1 MGIPEISSSKAPLKT
16 RLLGEFKNKLGILFV
31 LILLI
36 IIMSILSESFLTMFN
51 LMNVARQITIVA
63 ILGIGMTFVILSGGI
78 DLSVGSIVALVGSV
92 TAGLLLSGYHL
103 GIAITFGLFVGLAIG
118 IINGVVTTYGKIPS
132 FIVTLGMMTVARGFA
147 LVYTD
152 GYPISGLPS
161 SFSFIGRG
169 FIGPIPF
176 PVIIMIVCFTIGYV
190 VLKYTRFGRNVYALG
205 GNEEAARLSG
215 IKTKFTNVSVFA
227 ISGLTAA
234 IAGIILASRLSS
246 GQPSAAVAMELD
258 AIAAVV
264 IGGTSFSGGKGSI
277 VGTLIGAAIMGV
289 ISNGLNLLGV
299 SSYWQ
304 MIAIGFIIVLAV
316 WIDQFKQKN

>member
-1 MGIPEISSSKAPLKT
+1 MSNSKAVNQQ
-16 RLLGEFKNKLGILFV
+16 RLFQGALFQQLRSKLGILIVFV
-31 LILLI
+31 LLFV
-36 IIMSILSESFLTMFN
+36 IMSLLSDNFLTSYN
-51 LMNVARQITIVA
+51 LINVARQITMVA

-78 DLSVGSIVALVGSV
+78 DLSVGSIVALVGCLTTGFMVSGMPV
-92 TAGLLLSGYHL
+92 PVAIVAGLFIGAAL
-103 GIAITFGLFVGLAIG
+103 GM
-118 IINGVVTTYGKIPS
+118 INGLVTTYGKIPS

-152 GYPISGLPS
+152 GYPITKLPE

-169 FIGPIPF
+169 YIGPIPV
-176 PVIIMIVCFTIGYV
+176 PVVIMILCFVIGYI
-190 VLKYTRFGRNVYALG
+190 VLRYFRFGRDVYALG

-215 IKTKFTNVSVFA
+215 IKTNRVKVAVFL

-234 IAGIILASRLSS
+234 IAGIILASRLNS
-246 GQPSAAVAMELD
+246 GQPSAGASMELD

-277 VGTLIGAAIMGV
+277 LGTLVGAMIMGV

-304 MIAIGFIIVLAV
+304 MITIGFIIVVAV
-316 WIDQFKQKN
+316 WIDQFRKD